1 MTRTPLFGRAAGTLV
16 PLVVATACATMLA
29 TSIGEIKANPGKHH
43 GERVTLRGTVADTT
57 DLVVVKFFML
67 RDESGEIAVVTS
79 APLPDEGTKVTVKG
93 TVNQAFSVA
102 GTSLVVVIEAPPAR

>member
-1 MTRTPLFGRAAGTLV
+1 MTGTPFSRLAAGTLV
-16 PLVVATACATMLA
+16 LLAVATACATMLA
-29 TSIGEIKANPGKHH
+29 TRIGEINANPGKHH
-43 GERVTLRGTVADTT
+43 GEHVTLKGTVADTT

-79 APLPDEGTKVTVKG
+79 APLPAEGAKVTVKG

-102 GTSLVVVIEAPPAR
+102 GTSLVVVIEDPPTR